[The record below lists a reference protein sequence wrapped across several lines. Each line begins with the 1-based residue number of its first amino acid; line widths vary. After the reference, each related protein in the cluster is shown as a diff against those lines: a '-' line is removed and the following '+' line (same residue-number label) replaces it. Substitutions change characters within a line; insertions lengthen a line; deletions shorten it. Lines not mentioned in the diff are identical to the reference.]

1 MKEMRP
7 QQLSELVA
15 FLEDLARRR
24 AATVTYGDIA
34 HRFQLPEL
42 TDVWSTHPL
51 APVFDNLDAQ
61 DHDMERP
68 FRTTLVVN
76 ADRLGLPGSNYF
88 DSLARRRSIR
98 AKSRLDQ
105 FRVHRQELQ
114 ALYDYYR
121 HNRPMVPAQVGVGLF
136 LDSGLNTEAAQVY
149 AAAGTQP
156 PKNEMQ
162 KKLLRLFAH
171 RQLWLSD
178 VQDLDGFVIE
188 QLVLAR
194 LDPDLLF
201 DDPFTPTQKLKDSYK
216 RVGNGVRNLVDAIK
230 KEDLGSHRPTLYHS
244 TLSKRLR
251 KSLDGRAPEIEP
263 GAVKELWEAYINSLM
278 QDLRLL
284 QAIAHAVQRQSAAR
298 SIRENRSIA
307 LAVAE
312 HIFYRIVSY
321 HQYDLK
327 KQSFAAPTKKV
338 LRDLTYDIWCLYMPA
353 HRNEISSD
361 QVDKIG
367 RKKTR

>member
-1 MKEMRP
+1 MKEMEP

-15 FLEDLARRR
+15 LLEDLARRR
-24 AATVTYGDIA
+24 AATVTYGDIV
-34 HRFQLPEL
+34 HKFQLPEL
-42 TDVWSTHPL
+42 TDGWCTHPL

-61 DHDMERP
+61 DHDLKRP

-121 HNRPMVPAQVGVGLF
+121 DNPPMRVAQVDVDLF
-136 LDSGLNTEAAQVY
+136 MGSGLNTEATQMY

-156 PKNEMQ
+156 PANEMQ
-162 KKLLRLFAH
+162 SKLLKLFAH
-171 RQLWLSD
+171 RQIWLGD
-178 VQDLDGFVIE
+178 VQDLDGFVRE
-188 QLVLAR
+188 ELALAR
-194 LDPDLLF
+194 LDPNMLF

-216 RVGNGVRNLVDAIK
+216 RVGHGVRTLVGAIK
-230 KEDLGSHRPTLYHS
+230 TEHLNSQLPTLYHS

-251 KSLDGRAPEIEP
+251 KALHGRVPEVGP
-263 GAVKELWEAYINSLM
+263 GSVKELWEAYINSLM

-284 QAIAHAVQRQSAAR
+284 QAITHAVERQSAAR

-312 HIFYRIVSY
+312 HIFYRIVLI
-321 HQYDLK
+321 HQ
-327 KQSFAAPTKKV
+327 
-338 LRDLTYDIWCLYMPA
+338 
-353 HRNEISSD
+353 HN
-361 QVDKIG
+361 
-367 RKKTR
+367 

>member
-24 AATVTYGDIA
+24 AATVTYGDIVGK
-34 HRFQLPEL
+34 FQLPGL

-121 HNRPMVPAQVGVGLF
+121 HDRPMVPAQVGVGLF

-201 DDPFTPTQKLKDSYK
+201 DDPFTPTQKLKDWS
-216 RVGNGVRNLVDAIK
+216 
-230 KEDLGSHRPTLYHS
+230 
-244 TLSKRLR
+244 
-251 KSLDGRAPEIEP
+251 
-263 GAVKELWEAYINSLM
+263 
-278 QDLRLL
+278 
-284 QAIAHAVQRQSAAR
+284 
-298 SIRENRSIA
+298 
-307 LAVAE
+307 
-312 HIFYRIVSY
+312 
-321 HQYDLK
+321 
-327 KQSFAAPTKKV
+327 
-338 LRDLTYDIWCLYMPA
+338 
-353 HRNEISSD
+353 
-361 QVDKIG
+361 
-367 RKKTR
+367 

>member
-1 MKEMRP
+1 M
-7 QQLSELVA
+7 
-15 FLEDLARRR
+15 
-24 AATVTYGDIA
+24 
-34 HRFQLPEL
+34 
-42 TDVWSTHPL
+42 
-51 APVFDNLDAQ
+51 
-61 DHDMERP
+61 
-68 FRTTLVVN
+68 
-76 ADRLGLPGSNYF
+76 
-88 DSLARRRSIR
+88 
-98 AKSRLDQ
+98 
-105 FRVHRQELQ
+105 
-114 ALYDYYR
+114 
-121 HNRPMVPAQVGVGLF
+121 
-136 LDSGLNTEAAQVY
+136 
-149 AAAGTQP
+149 
-156 PKNEMQ
+156 
-162 KKLLRLFAH
+162 
-171 RQLWLSD
+171 
-178 VQDLDGFVIE
+178 IE

-284 QAIAHAVQRQSAAR
+284 QAITHAVQRQSAAR

>member
-121 HNRPMVPAQVGVGLF
+121 HNRPMVPAQVSVGLF
-136 LDSGLNTEAAQVY
+136 LDSGLNTEAARVY
-149 AAAGTQP
+149 AAAGTPP

-171 RQLWLSD
+171 RQLWLS
-178 VQDLDGFVIE
+178 
-188 QLVLAR
+188 
-194 LDPDLLF
+194 PD
-201 DDPFTPTQKLKDSYK
+201 
-216 RVGNGVRNLVDAIK
+216 
-230 KEDLGSHRPTLYHS
+230 
-244 TLSKRLR
+244 
-251 KSLDGRAPEIEP
+251 
-263 GAVKELWEAYINSLM
+263 
-278 QDLRLL
+278 
-284 QAIAHAVQRQSAAR
+284 
-298 SIRENRSIA
+298 
-307 LAVAE
+307 
-312 HIFYRIVSY
+312 
-321 HQYDLK
+321 
-327 KQSFAAPTKKV
+327 
-338 LRDLTYDIWCLYMPA
+338 
-353 HRNEISSD
+353 IS
-361 QVDKIG
+361 
-367 RKKTR
+367 RM

>member
-1 MKEMRP
+1 MTESGFRPTGTPDLAVAKSHNDFAMLEPREQLATLLKEHVVGRP
-7 QQLSELVA
+7 FSELAAVT
-15 FLEDLARRR
+15 FDHR
-24 AATVTYGDIA
+24 AATVMGHVLIDALEDAGYSIDDFDAVGA
-34 HRFQLPEL
+34 L
-42 TDVWSTHPL
+42 TAASV
-51 APVFDNLDAQ
+51 
-61 DHDMERP
+61 
-68 FRTTLVVN
+68 
-76 ADRLGLPGSNYF
+76 
-88 DSLARRRSIR
+88 
-98 AKSRLDQ
+98 
-105 FRVHRQELQ
+105 
-114 ALYDYYR
+114 
-121 HNRPMVPAQVGVGLF
+121 PMVSAMIQ
-136 LDSGLNTEAAQVY
+136 
-149 AAAGTQP
+149 AAASRG
-156 PKNEMQ
+156 E
-162 KKLLRLFAH
+162 
-171 RQLWLSD
+171 
-178 VQDLDGFVIE
+178 DLDGFVIE

-284 QAIAHAVQRQSAAR
+284 QAITHAVQRQSAAR

>member
-1 MKEMRP
+1 MKKMEP

-15 FLEDLARRR
+15 FLEDLARHR
-24 AATVTYGDIA
+24 AATVTYGDIVGK
-34 HRFQLPEL
+34 FQLPGL

-51 APVFDNLDAQ
+51 APVFDNLDAE
-61 DHDMERP
+61 DHDMDRP

-76 ADRLGLPGSNYF
+76 ADRLGLPGCDYF

-105 FRVHRQELQ
+105 FRVHRRELQEL
-114 ALYDYYR
+114 YDHYQ
-121 HNRPMVPAQVGVGLF
+121 HNPPLLPAQVNVGLF
-136 LDSGLNTEAAQVY
+136 LGSGLNTQAAQAY
-149 AAAGTQP
+149 AAAGAQRP
-156 PKNEMQ
+156 ENDMQ
-162 KKLLRLFAH
+162 KQLLKLFAH
-171 RQLWLSD
+171 RQIWLYD
-178 VQDLDGFVIE
+178 VQDLDGWVKE
-188 QLVLAR
+188 ELALAR

-216 RVGNGVRNLVDAIK
+216 RVGHGVRKLVDAIK
-230 KEDLGSHRPTLYHS
+230 KEDLRSHRPTLYHS
-244 TLSKRLR
+244 TLSKGVR

-284 QAIAHAVQRQSAAR
+284 QAITHAVQRQSAAR